1 MRKLE
6 EACTNCNVVLL
17 AWCLMDNHYH
27 LLLKGDLDGVS
38 RLMRKTNTS
47 LSHWYNGRYGHVG
60 PVLQGRYSSVP
71 IESDTHLLEAVRYI
85 HLNPRDRNRGNF
97 RDYEWSS
104 YRQYV
109 HSEGNCDTAF
119 VLDIFGGLAQFEA
132 FHDIGDDAVAMLE
145 ENPRRPYMSDAEAR
159 SIAIDSFGESFG
171 DEIAA
176 LDKEER
182 NRALRRLHA
191 MGLSIRQ
198 LERLTGIGRGII
210 QPAVKRK

>member
-1 MRKLE
+1 
-6 EACTNCNVVLL
+6 
-17 AWCLMDNHYH
+17 
-27 LLLKGDLDGVS
+27 
-38 RLMRKTNTS
+38 
-47 LSHWYNGRYGHVG
+47 
-60 PVLQGRYSSVP
+60 
-71 IESDTHLLEAVRYI
+71 
-85 HLNPRDRNRGNF
+85 
-97 RDYEWSS
+97 
-104 YRQYV
+104 
-109 HSEGNCDTAF
+109 
-119 VLDIFGGLAQFEA
+119 
-132 FHDIGDDAVAMLE
+132 MLE